1 MNSASV
7 TKRITFLALFTA
19 LGVTI
24 APFFWFQFLAT
35 KAFPG
40 QHLVNGLAGVII
52 GPWWAGLAA
61 VFIGII
67 RNMLGIGTVYAF
79 PGGIPGAIVV
89 GLIYKV
95 TKRFDNRLAKYSA
108 VLFEP
113 VGTVIIGGT
122 LSLLLVAP
130 LMGHTRLT
138 DPLAEMGL
146 AFLPIFWAGWAAS
159 SVPGA
164 IISYIVLLALD
175 RMGVISHIM
184 VVERVQRSAQT

>member
-1 MNSASV
+1 MA
-7 TKRITFLALFTA
+7 KRVAFLALFTA
-19 LGVTI
+19 LGVMI

-61 VFIGII
+61 VFIGVI

-89 GLIYKV
+89 GLAYKL
-95 TKRFDNRLAKYSA
+95 TKRSRNRLIRYSA
-108 VLFEP
+108 ALLEP

-122 LSLLLVAP
+122 LSLFLVAP

-164 IISYIVLLALD
+164 VISYVVLLALD
-175 RMGVISHIM
+175 RMGVMPHIE